1 MKSKRRNWFGYV
13 VVPEHVEMVGRA
25 AYLVDRV
32 WGSGD
37 VPANPELTDLLGRL
51 LQLLGEMLT
60 IEAFEPNGM
69 QERRRLRKKLKELER
84 EAGIAVLLYS

>member
-1 MKSKRRNWFGYV
+1 MKPKRSNWFAYV
-13 VVPEHVEMVGRA
+13 VVPEYVEMVERA

-32 WGSGD
+32 WGLD
-37 VPANPELTDLLGRL
+37 VVPANPELTDLLGRL

-60 IEAFEPNGM
+60 IEASEPDSVE
-69 QERRRLRKKLKELER
+69 ERRRLRKKLKELER